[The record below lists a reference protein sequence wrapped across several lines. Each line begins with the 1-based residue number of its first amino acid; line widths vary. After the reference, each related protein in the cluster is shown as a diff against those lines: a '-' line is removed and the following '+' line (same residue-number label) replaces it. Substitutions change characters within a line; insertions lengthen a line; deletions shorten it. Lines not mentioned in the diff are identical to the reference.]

1 MKDSESNTVPITV
14 HLIKKTNQKLE
25 SKCGM
30 LANSYIKKTCNES
43 RILFLQIFYIWNV
56 SKNLI
61 CKVLLDYLKEPVRSK
76 YFSKYN
82 VLFFLKDSIRELWKN
97 YFILLFKSIKKITY
111 MHTQKISHHLRIW
124 KRNNFLAFKLH
135 SRFLQHY
142 SCEISFFMTFKC
154 LWKRM

>member
-14 HLIKKTNQKLE
+14 HLIKKKKQKLE
-25 SKCGM
+25 SKCRM
-30 LANSYIKKTCNES
+30 LANSYIKKISNES

-61 CKVLLDYLKEPVRSK
+61 YKVLLDYLKEPARSK

-82 VLFFLKDSIRELWKN
+82 VLFFLKTSSGSYEKISSFFFLSQ
-97 YFILLFKSIKKITY
+97 FKKITY